1 MATQYAFGRI
11 VTNGLV
17 LALDAADRN
26 SYVSGSATWNDLSS
40 YSNTITNA
48 GYVGPTFGSTGSIAY
63 FDYSANLTGSG
74 VSTYAYT
81 DAGSALNNTLAT
93 ASFTIEM
100 WISRNTGS
108 VGLGDRESL
117 FSNAGNATGFR
128 FQLAPT
134 GLFYLIGGNAGAG
147 YSEGGIGSNYLTLDG
162 RWYQVVIIYDRQA
175 QLGSYTV
182 YAYANGTVQG
192 STSISSAAS
201 SSFVG
206 SGGVGKPGVSI
217 GCCSSYKGRVAKLSV
232 YNKALTAS
240 EVQQNY
246 NAQKSRFGLT

>member
-1 MATQYAFGRI
+1 MATQYANGKI
-11 VTNGLV
+11 VTSGLV

-26 SYVSGSATWNDLSS
+26 SYVSGSTTWRDISG

-48 GYVGPTFGSTGSIAY
+48 GSVGPTFGSTGSIAY
-63 FDYSANLTGSG
+63 FDYSANLTGSAVG
-74 VSTYAYT
+74 TYAYT

-117 FSNAGNATGFR
+117 FSNTGNATGFR

-134 GLFYLIGGNAGAG
+134 GLSYLIGGNANAG
-147 YSEGGIGSNYLTLDG
+147 YSEGGIGSNYLTFDG
-162 RWYQVVIIYDRQA
+162 RWYQVVIVYDRQA

-192 STSISSAAS
+192 STAISSAAS

-206 SGGVGKPGVSI
+206 GAGNPGVST

-240 EVQQNY
+240 EIQQNY
-246 NAQKSRFGLT
+246 NAQKSRFNL